1 MAGRPDNLMRYFTA
15 LILLQFHLFRN
26 TLTGGKLIAYFVIGC
41 IGAAAFVFAG
51 ILAWFFYY
59 MGAGWFPEQPRSMT
73 LLALNGLLL
82 VYILGW
88 FWGFAMEMQRSDV
101 IDVKKMLYFPVPLPA
116 INAIN
121 YLVSL
126 VGFTTLFFTASIL
139 GLISGL
145 WSALGAGQLIALP
158 AAILFYFAA
167 SAWAYYLRG
176 LMAVWMVNKRRRRIL
191 VSLLPLFFMVS
202 GFMPMILT
210 NTMNTGHSGEDLI
223 HWMNEPAQFVWVER
237 FSQAFPTGWLALAL
251 SSVITREGPFLLP
264 IAALLLLG
272 AMGYYLGYRMT
283 WRYCFETDTGA
294 TGSKRTAEGGKRL
307 PFTARQ
313 IPGLGDDTAALTL
326 AAFLN
331 FTRHPQMRT
340 MLLAPF
346 GMIILLLVMNSKA
359 IFAGQNLGMPIIV
372 VMWPF
377 FMFSAFFFNLF
388 GMDSRGFR
396 AMMML
401 PTPRYRILMAY
412 HLALLP
418 LAGGMGL
425 LFALLGA
432 WFFSMGP
439 QAIVVA
445 LLQVLLLFLLFTL
458 AGSFVSIYSPF
469 TMGRNM
475 MRGQKSRSLLLSVL
489 MPFLVALLMLPTC
502 LCLLADSLAT
512 RWGIVAFPAGVLMSL
527 AFIVATLVAYP
538 FALRHAGDLLL
549 IREQR
554 ILAALQKTA
563 E

>member
-1 MAGRPDNLMRYFTA
+1 MRYTVA
-15 LILLQFHLFRN
+15 LVILQFHLVRN
-26 TLTGGKLIAYFVIGC
+26 TLTGGKLIAYFVMGA
-41 IGAAAFVFAG
+41 IGAAAFAFAG
-51 ILAWFFYY
+51 LLAWFFHLL
-59 MGAGWFPEQPRSMT
+59 GAGWFPEQTRSMT
-73 LLALNGLLL
+73 LLALNLLLL
-82 VYILGW
+82 VYLLGW

-101 IDVKKMLYFPVPLPA
+101 IDVKKMLYFPVPLSI
-116 INAIN
+116 INGIN

-126 VGFTTLFFTASIL
+126 AGFTTLFYTAASL

-145 WSALGAGQLIALP
+145 WWAGGARQLLAVP
-158 AAILFYFAA
+158 AAGLFYFAA

-176 LMAVWMVNKRRRRIL
+176 LMAVWMENKRRRRIL
-191 VSLLPLFFMVS
+191 LSLLPLFFMVA
-202 GFMPMILT
+202 GFMPMFLT
-210 NTMNTGHSGEDLI
+210 NTMGHGAFTEEWVRWL
-223 HWMNEPAQFVWVER
+223 NEPAQRVWVEGI
-237 FSQAFPTGWLALAL
+237 SWSLPTGWLALAL
-251 SSVITREGPFLLP
+251 SSIITGEGPLLLP
-264 IAALLLLG
+264 LAALLLLG
-272 AMGYYLGYRMT
+272 ATGYHLGYVMT
-283 WRYCFETDTGA
+283 RRYCFATESGA
-294 TGSKRTAEGGKRL
+294 GGPKRTGPGERRP

-313 IPGLGDDTAALTL
+313 LPWLSEDTAALAL

-346 GMIILLLVMNSKA
+346 GMVVLLLVMNSKA
-359 IFAGQNLGMPIIV
+359 VFAGQSLGMPIIV

-388 GMDSRGFR
+388 GMDTRGFR

-401 PTPRYRILMAY
+401 PTPRYRILLAY

-425 LFALLGA
+425 IFAVLGA

-439 QAIVVA
+439 MSIAVA

-458 AGSFVSIYSPF
+458 AGSFISIYSPF
-469 TMGRNM
+469 AMGRNM
-475 MRGQKSRSLLLSVL
+475 MRGQRSRSILLALL
-489 MPFLVALLMLPTC
+489 MPFLIALLMLPTS
-502 LCLLADSLAT
+502 LCLLVDGIAS
-512 RWGIVAFPAGVLMSL
+512 RWGLVSFPAGIVLSV
-527 AFIVATLVAYP
+527 AFIGATLVAYP

-554 ILAALQKTA
+554 ILAALQKSV